1 MNLVRALA
9 QFLVALLVASPL
21 MSCAQAELDA
31 ERADAAVLLQA
42 FADAWRGKEALE
54 LENELV
60 LAFWISGAGG
70 GEYHVVLGNSA
81 GARVRP
87 EVPEYWDIGFE
98 LEQDVLYRLAAG
110 ELNAL
115 TAMGQAVASDP
126 TPLVPRFGAAFA
138 SSPDAGLIFRRV
150 AFHFWSRDWPVT
162 IPFREEAARFVHGG
176 NAVVLVYDNR
186 IRSAWY
192 QIAEDMH
199 INADP
204 RQQVNDYPQLLIVIK
219 GEFNARFDGVER
231 RLSEGISILVP
242 AGMQHEF
249 WAGTGESG
257 EFIWIAFGEGA

>member
-1 MNLVRALA
+1 MVRALA
-9 QFLVALLVASPL
+9 QILVAILAACPLVAY
-21 MSCAQAELDA
+21 AQPEFEAED
-31 ERADAAVLLQA
+31 ADAAVLLQA
-42 FADAWRGKEALE
+42 FADAWRGKEAIE
-54 LENELV
+54 LENDLV

-81 GARVRP
+81 GARVRS
-87 EVPEYWDIGFE
+87 EVPGNWDIGFE
-98 LEQDVLYRLAAG
+98 LDQNVLDRLAKG

-126 TPLVPRFGAAFA
+126 TPLVPRFGTTFA
-138 SSPDAGLIFRRV
+138 SSSNAGLVFRRV

-176 NAVVLVYDNR
+176 NAVVLMYDDR
-186 IRSAWY
+186 VRSAWY
-192 QIAEDMH
+192 QITEGMH

-204 RQQVNDYPQLLIVIK
+204 RQQVNAYPQLLVVIR

-231 RLSEGISILVP
+231 RLSEGISILIP
-242 AGMQHEF
+242 PGMQHEF